1 MLSLAS
7 ALFLDLYWFNSVV
20 LICAQPADEWSLEQ
34 GLEGGALPLLDQTID
49 ETTEKHNLIA
59 ADQKAEIRPE
69 SEASKE
75 DKYDKDPYV
84 TFAEE
89 REGWKG

>member
-1 MLSLAS
+1 
-7 ALFLDLYWFNSVV
+7 
-20 LICAQPADEWSLEQ
+20 
-34 GLEGGALPLLDQTID
+34 LEGGNLPLLDQTID

-59 ADQKAEIRPE
+59 AEQKPTINPE
-69 SEASKE
+69 EDASEE
-75 DKYDKDPYV
+75 DKYDDDPYV